1 MFSTIQYAK
10 TEHIATIT
18 LNRPEVVNAY
28 NVQMRD
34 DLYQALLAVRDDSDV
49 QGAILTGAGPKGF
62 CAGADLREFGTA
74 PSQTVA
80 RSVRWERDVWGIMSS
95 LDKPLVAAIHGYC
108 LGSGVEIAC
117 LCDFRIAA
125 EDAIFGTPEVA
136 LGLVPGAGGTQTLMR
151 VFGQARAMELLLTG
165 KRIDAQAALG
175 MGLITKVVP
184 SGQHV
189 AEAQSLLKRVLRH
202 PSAAVAAVKATV
214 YQGMDMPLAHAL
226 AAEHRK
232 ALTLAAAS
240 SK

>member
-1 MFSTIQYAK
+1 MFSTIQYDK
-10 TEHIATIT
+10 TEHIAIIT

-49 QGAILTGAGPKGF
+49 QGVILTGAGARGF
-62 CAGADLREFGTA
+62 CAGADIREFETA
-74 PSQTVA
+74 PSQVIA

-95 LDKPLVAAIHGYC
+95 LDKPLVAAVHGYC

-117 LCDFRIAA
+117 LCDFRIAT
-125 EDAIFGTPEVA
+125 EDAMFGTPEVA
-136 LGLVPGAGGTQTLMR
+136 LGLIPGAGGTQTLVR
-151 VFGQARAMELLLTG
+151 VVGQSRVMELLLTG

>member
-1 MFSTIQYAK
+1 MVDTIQYAK
-10 TEHIATIT
+10 NGHIATIT
-18 LNRPEVVNAY
+18 LNRPEVVNVY

-34 DLYQALLAVRDDSDV
+34 DLYQALQAVRDDSDV
-49 QGAILTGAGPKGF
+49 HGAILTGAGPKGF

-74 PSQTVA
+74 PSQAVA

-95 LDKPLVAAIHGYC
+95 LDKPLVAAVHGYC

-117 LCDFRIAA
+117 LCDFRIAT

-151 VFGQARAMELLLTG
+151 VVGQARAMELLLTG
-165 KRIDAQAALG
+165 KRIDAQTALG
-175 MGLITKVVP
+175 MGLVTKVVP
-184 SGQHV
+184 PGQHV
-189 AEAQSLLKRVLRH
+189 AEAQSLLERVLKH
-202 PSAAVAAVKATV
+202 PAAATAAAKAIV

-226 AAEHRK
+226 EAEHRR
-232 ALTLAAAS
+232 ALTLASAS